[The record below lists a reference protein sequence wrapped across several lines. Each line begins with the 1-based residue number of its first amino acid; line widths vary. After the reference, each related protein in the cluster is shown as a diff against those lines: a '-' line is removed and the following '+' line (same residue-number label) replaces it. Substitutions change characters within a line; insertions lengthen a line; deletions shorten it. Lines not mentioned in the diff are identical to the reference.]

1 MADLTI
7 AIDGP
12 GSSGKGTIA
21 KLVARALDAQYVD
34 TGAMYRSVALIAE
47 RRGVSWSD
55 AEALGE
61 MATGLGFRFAF
72 SGDALSVFVDGED
85 VSGLIRTPEMGRGA
99 SNVSKHGPVRK
110 ALVAVQQALGDAGGI
125 VMDGRD
131 IGTVVLP
138 DAHLKIFLDAG
149 LDERARRRHREM
161 LDKGDTTGFDAIRAA
176 LAARDHQD
184 RTRAI
189 SPLMAADDAVVL
201 DSTDLTIEGAAAVV
215 LSLAERR
222 LAEVV

>member
-1 MADLTI
+1 MSSLTI

-21 KLVARALDAQYVD
+21 KLVARELGFQYID
-34 TGAMYRSVALIAE
+34 TGAMYRSVALMAK
-47 RRGVSWSD
+47 RRGVAWDD
-55 AEALGE
+55 AEALG
-61 MATGLGFRFAF
+61 ALTRGLSFTFAF
-72 SGDALSVFVDGED
+72 SGEQLTVHVDGED
-85 VSGLIRTPEMGRGA
+85 VSGLIRTPEMGQGA
-99 SNVSKHGPVRK
+99 SDVSKHGPVRES
-110 ALVAVQQALGDAGGI
+110 LVAVQRGLGEMGGV

-138 DAHLKIFLDAG
+138 GAELKVFLDAA
-149 LDERARRRHREM
+149 LDERARRRHREL
-161 LDKGDTTGFDAIRAA
+161 LDKGEDASYDAIRDA

-189 SPLMAADDAVVL
+189 APLVPADDAVIL

-215 LSLAERR
+215 LELARSR
-222 LAEVV
+222 APQAV